1 MGGSMNKR
9 VGFLAVLLIALLAG
23 ASVGQAQNLL
33 WFPESVVY
41 DAAHERYLVSNYL
54 TGDIVSIDLQGN
66 QQYFVQAQCCQNG
79 LHIVG
84 NTVYAACQDQG
95 VKAFDLD
102 TGQLVDHI
110 VINGAS
116 TLNDITSDTSGNIYV
131 SDLNAHRIIK
141 IRLSDKNYSIFVSS
155 DITFP
160 NGIYFQERYNRI
172 LLVSLKNYS
181 PIQSI
186 SLDDSSVVSLAN
198 TGLHTLDGITEDNE
212 GNIYFS
218 SWNTRAIY
226 RYDSTFSGQPQLFY
240 ENDGGPADIFYDK
253 FNCVLAVPLMD
264 SNAVD
269 FISTPTGMAEEE
281 YIPVPGVVEIGSVY
295 PNPFND
301 RATVKFVLS
310 NSADVD
316 LEVFDL
322 NGRLVTALARGYYE
336 SGEHLVDFDGC
347 GLSSGVYFV
356 RLRVGNSASTRK
368 TVLLK

>member
-9 VGFLAVLLIALLAG
+9 VGFLAVLLIATLAG
-23 ASVGQAQNLL
+23 PSVGLAQNLL
-33 WFPESVVY
+33 WFPESIVY

-66 QQYFVQAQCCQNG
+66 QQYFVQGQSCQNG

-102 TGQLVDHI
+102 TGQLVNHI

-131 SDLNAHRIIK
+131 SDMNAHRIIK
-141 IRLSDKNYSIFVSS
+141 IRLSDSNYSTFVSS
-155 DITFP
+155 GITFP
-160 NGIYFQERYNRI
+160 NGLYFQEGYNRI

-181 PIQSI
+181 AIQAI
-186 SLDDSSVVSLAN
+186 CLDDSSVVWVAN
-198 TGLHTLDGITEDNE
+198 TGLHSLDGITEDNE
-212 GNIYFS
+212 GNVYFS
-218 SWNTRAIY
+218 SWGTRAIY
-226 RYDSTFSGQPQLFY
+226 RYDSTFSGQPELVY
-240 ENDGGPADIFYDK
+240 ENEGGPADIFYDK
-253 FNCVLAVPLMD
+253 LNCVLAVPLMD
-264 SNAVD
+264 YNQVE
-269 FISTPTGMAEEE
+269 FITTPTGTVEEE
-281 YIPVPGVVEIGSVY
+281 NVLTPDVAELGSVY

-301 RATVKFVLS
+301 RATIKFVLS
-310 NSADVD
+310 NSADVG
-316 LEVFDL
+316 LEVFEL
-322 NGRLVTALARGYYE
+322 NGRLVAVLARGYYE
-336 SGEHLVDFDGC
+336 PGEYLADFDGS

-356 RLRVGNSASTRK
+356 KLRVGNSVSTRK